1 MKVNNILKNLSDDK
15 LLVLVE
21 EIKNPVFPE
30 DALIRKVIL
39 DAFGEINILA
49 LQINELLWPLLEV
62 ISERFK
68 CDSPHIQK

>member
-21 EIKNPVFPE
+21 EIKNPVVPE

-39 DAFGEINILA
+39 DAFGE
-49 LQINELLWPLLEV
+49 V

-68 CDSPHIQK
+68 CYSPHIQK